1 MNTITN
7 FKEFSLER
15 IHPDEAT
22 SWLKK
27 AKSLNSKMIVVGHT
41 GGHLKPN
48 YLLPDGNLEEKIAQV
63 KYDSDYYAG
72 VVDIDKVLANTQN
85 PKPVS

>member
-1 MNTITN
+1 MSTITN
-7 FKEFSLER
+7 FKEFSLDR
-15 IHPDEAT
+15 IHPDKT
-22 SWLKK
+22 VSWLKK
-27 AKSLNSKMIVVGHT
+27 AESLNSKMIIVGLT

-63 KYDSDYYAG
+63 KNDSDYYAG
-72 VVDIDKVLANTQN
+72 VVDVDKVLANTQN

>member
-1 MNTITN
+1 MSTIIN

-15 IHPDEAT
+15 IHPDKAI

-27 AKSLNSKMIVVGHT
+27 AESLNSKMIVVGLT
-41 GGHLKPN
+41 GGQFKPN
-48 YLLPDGNLEEKIAQV
+48 YLLPDENLEEKIAQV
-63 KYDSDYYAG
+63 ENDSDYYAG
-72 VVDIDKVLANTQN
+72 VIDVDKVLSNTQN

>member
-7 FKEFSLER
+7 CKEFSLNR
-15 IHPDEAT
+15 IHPDDAV

-27 AKSLNSKMIVVGHT
+27 AESLNSKIIVVGHT

-63 KYDSDYYAG
+63 KNDSDYYAG
-72 VVDIDKVLANTQN
+72 VVDVDKVLANTKN
-85 PKPVS
+85 SKPVS